1 MREKNGMYSD
11 DPDDPD
17 DRATGAVERSPE
29 KAGVGGSIPSLATI
43 FSTAYKAPL
52 RRFHSISFQNYDA
65 GRFASSGMLECSGVA
80 ILSTRRCWAPN
91 LHAWYVRPSA
101 LCWALEQE

>member
-29 KAGVGGSIPSLATI
+29 KAGVGGSIPSLATT
-43 FSTAYKAPL
+43 F
-52 RRFHSISFQNYDA
+52 
-65 GRFASSGMLECSGVA
+65 
-80 ILSTRRCWAPN
+80 
-91 LHAWYVRPSA
+91 
-101 LCWALEQE
+101 